1 MSTGTEVVTVGR
13 VLRPFGVHGEVQVE
27 SLSDVP
33 NRFKRLSSV
42 TLAMPTGEFLDTEV
56 LCARKSDRFYLMKFS
71 AFSTPEE
78 ASKFRGAL
86 IQVKQE
92 SVPPLPE
99 TQYYHFELIGLEVHD
114 ETGRV
119 FGKIEEVINRP
130 HQPLFV
136 VRIENR
142 ELLIPAIYP
151 IIRHVDVRAGTITVA
166 PFEQWGISYAM

>member
-1 MSTGTEVVTVGR
+1 MSTDTEVVTVGR

-33 NRFKRLSSV
+33 NRLKRLSSV
-42 TLAMPTGEFLDTEV
+42 TLTMPTGESLDTEV
-56 LCARKSDRFYLMKFS
+56 LRTRKSDRFYLMKFS

-78 ASKFRGAL
+78 ATKFRGAF

-99 TQYYHFELIGLEVHD
+99 AQYYQFELIGLEVHD

-136 VRIENR
+136 LRNENR
-142 ELLIPAIYP
+142 ELLIPAVHP
-151 IIRHVDVRAGTITVA
+151 IIRYVDVQAGTLTVA
-166 PFEQWGISYAM
+166 PFEQWGIPYAM